1 MGHDNSQVILVI
13 EDNSFDRELLYWE
26 LRKTLLSNLRENLIA
41 KAEADFFSSTRNRVD
56 PLNALAAIVHKEG
69 EGNCGLQKGNGVSFL
84 YVFANEI
91 VGLSLIHG
99 MLPAKG

>member
-41 KAEADFFSSTRNRVD
+41 KVEADFFHQPGIES
-56 PLNALAAIVHKEG
+56 
-69 EGNCGLQKGNGVSFL
+69 
-84 YVFANEI
+84 
-91 VGLSLIHG
+91 IH
-99 MLPAKG
+99 